1 LSQPVSDDR
10 FASPPRLDDGG
21 TETGDAGAPRV
32 HLEFADADQVRSF
45 FESARKETG
54 FLLPLPESPR
64 LYEVVSVR
72 ALCGEAFELEVDA
85 RVIQSFERPGP
96 DGARYQVAFQL
107 EGWNPGRNAEL
118 MRKLSRIPAEGAAS
132 RGAAAGEGE
141 VTGSSPMFRIKAMNP
156 NERMRLA
163 LKAGRTERSIL
174 VRDTSARVLMGLL
187 GNPRL
192 DGEDV
197 LHIVRSTHANA
208 AILKR
213 VAEDRRWTQ
222 NPEIRNA
229 VVRNPKTPTPLALRL
244 LETLRTPDLQVLA
257 KAGQAKEALRRAAVR
272 LYLKRIQRK

>member
-1 LSQPVSDDR
+1 MSDDR
-10 FASPPRLDDGG
+10 FTTPPRLEEDAEDGA
-21 TETGDAGAPRV
+21 TV
-32 HLEFADADQVRSF
+32 HLELAGADAVRAF
-45 FESARKETG
+45 FDTARQDTG
-54 FLLPLPESPR
+54 FLLPLPHSPK
-64 LYEVVSVR
+64 LYEALPVR
-72 ALCGEAFELEVDA
+72 VTCGESFEMELDA

-118 MRKLSRIPAEGAAS
+118 MRKLSQIPAEGGGS
-132 RGAAAGEGE
+132 EGGKAAGEGE
-141 VTGSSPMFRIKAMNP
+141 VRGSSPMFRIKAMNP

-163 LKAGRTERSIL
+163 LKAGRTERAIL
-174 VRDTSARVLMGLL
+174 VRDTSPRVLMGLL

-197 LHIVRSTHANA
+197 LRIVRSTHVNA

-213 VAEDRRWTQ
+213 VAGERRWIQ

-257 KAGQAKEALRRAAVR
+257 KSGQSKEALRRAAVR

>member
-1 LSQPVSDDR
+1 MSDQR
-10 FASPPRLDDGG
+10 FTTPPRLEAGEDG
-21 TETGDAGAPRV
+21 TAVYVE
-32 HLEFADADQVRSF
+32 LADADAVRAF
-45 FESARKETG
+45 FDGAKKDTG
-54 FLLPLPESPR
+54 FLLPLPKSPK
-64 LYEVVSVR
+64 LYEALSVKVT
-72 ALCGEAFELEVDA
+72 CGEAFEMELQA
-85 RVIQSFERPGP
+85 QVIQAFERPGP
-96 DGARYQVAFQL
+96 EGSRYQVAFQL

-118 MRKLSRIPAEGAAS
+118 LRKLSRIPAPGAGTEGGQAA
-132 RGAAAGEGE
+132 REGE
-141 VTGSSPMFRIKAMNP
+141 VLGSSPMFRIKAMNP

-163 LKAGRTERSIL
+163 LKAGRTERAIL
-174 VRDTSARVLMGLL
+174 VRDTSPRVLMGLL

-213 VAEDRRWTQ
+213 IAEDRRWMQ
-222 NPEIRNA
+222 NAEIRNA

-257 KAGQAKEALRRAAVR
+257 KSGQSKEALRRAAVR